1 MITKSYSGIID
12 AIDKNFIPKKVSFTI
27 TVNIG
32 FLTFLFNWRQLSSY
46 ILDNVNQNVRAIVY
60 GYDCEKVTGKLINEI
75 EMSIKYAIKKDL
87 AMYKNI
93 ELTNFQIFI

>member
-12 AIDKNFIPKKVSFTI
+12 AIDKNFIPKKVSFVI
-27 TVNIG
+27 TVNVG
-32 FLTFLFNWRQLSSY
+32 FLTFLFDWRQLSSY

-60 GYDCEKVTGKLINEI
+60 RYDCEKMTGQLTNEV
-75 EMSIKYAIKKDL
+75 EMFIKYAIKKDL

-93 ELTNFQIFI
+93 KLTNFQIFI